1 MIGQLNMRNK
11 KGELKNVSIILN
23 AFENNAQYGYG
34 YGAYSNG
41 YYEEDVRKKN
51 PWSKF
56 KKRKKE

>member
-1 MIGQLNMRNK
+1 MRNK